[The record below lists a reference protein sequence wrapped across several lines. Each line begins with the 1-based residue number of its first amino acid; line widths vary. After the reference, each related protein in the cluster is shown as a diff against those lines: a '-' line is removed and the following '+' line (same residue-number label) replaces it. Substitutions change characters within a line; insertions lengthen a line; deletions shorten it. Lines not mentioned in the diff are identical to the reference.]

1 MKTITI
7 DLDEKQI
14 MRKVMKHFAKQKHR
28 AMAQASAPFEDS
40 AVCRYRTED
49 GEMCAIGCL
58 IPDDQ
63 YYPEIEGK
71 SVDTSLIFSFPN
83 ATMIVVASLQECHD
97 NSENI
102 DDLRDRLMYINNSFE
117 VLPESSFVKLLEN
130 ITEWS

>member
-28 AMAQASAPFEDS
+28 AMAQAPEPFGDS

-58 IPDDQ
+58 IPDDK
-63 YYPEIEGK
+63 YDPMIEGMP
-71 SVDTSLIFSFPN
+71 VDTSVFSFPN
-83 ATMIVVASLQECHD
+83 ANTSFLECIQEAHD
-97 NSENI
+97 NNESLE
-102 DDLRDRLMYINNSFE
+102 DLHSSLRLINSNLEILSQKEFDRL
-117 VLPESSFVKLLEN
+117 LAN